1 MKQVI
6 VRRLLLAPI
15 VLLVASVLI
24 FLLVQVVPGDPAQV
38 ALGPYATD
46 DQLAIWRQQHGLDG
60 PPLARYWNW
69 LGGVVRGDWGDSVLL
84 GVPVRPLVVG
94 RLGNSLL
101 LGLFAFAL
109 VTPIA
114 LAAGIWAAMRRG
126 KLADRAVTVGAVALA
141 STPEFVSGVILL
153 IVFAVRLRWFPVN
166 GQVPHGA
173 SPGDRLRVMFLPAL
187 TVAMGLFGYTTR
199 MARAGTIEVLSSAY
213 YRTAELKGLPRSRIV
228 RRHVLR
234 NALLPTTAV
243 LGTQL
248 AAMLGGLVIAETL
261 FNYPGIGL
269 LLVDAARDKDVTVL
283 AASALTTAAI
293 SMLTL
298 LVADVSYG
306 LLDPRIRYR
315 RVA

>member
-6 VRRLLLAPI
+6 ARRLLLAPI

-46 DQLAIWRQQHGLDG
+46 DQLAIWRQQHGLG
-60 PPLARYWNW
+60 GHPLARYWNW
-69 LGGVVRGDWGDSVLL
+69 LGGVVRGNWGDSVLL

-109 VTPIA
+109 VTPVA
-114 LAAGIWAAMRRG
+114 LAAGVGAAMRRG
-126 KLADRAVTVGAVALA
+126 KLADRAVTVGALALA
-141 STPEFVSGVILL
+141 STPEFVTGVILL

-166 GQVPHGA
+166 GQLPDGA
-173 SPGDRLRVMFLPAL
+173 GTGDRLRVMFLPAL
-187 TVAMGLFGYTTR
+187 TVALGLFGYITR
-199 MARAGTIEVLSSAY
+199 MARAGTIDVLSSAY
-213 YRTAELKGLPRSRIV
+213 YRTAELKGLPTSRIV

-234 NALLPTTAV
+234 NALLPTSAV

-248 AAMLGGLVIAETL
+248 AAALGGLVIAETL

-283 AASALTTAAI
+283 EACALTTAAI
-293 SMLTL
+293 AMLTL

-315 RVA
+315 KVA

>member
-6 VRRLLLAPI
+6 ARRLLLAPI

-46 DQLAIWRQQHGLDG
+46 DQLAIWRQQHGLG
-60 PPLARYWNW
+60 GHPLARYWNW
-69 LGGVVRGDWGDSVLL
+69 LGGVVRGNWGDSVLL

-109 VTPIA
+109 VTPVA
-114 LAAGIWAAMRRG
+114 LAAGVGAAMRRG
-126 KLADRAVTVGAVALA
+126 KLADRAVTVGALALA
-141 STPEFVSGVILL
+141 STPEFVTGVILL

-166 GQVPHGA
+166 GQLPDGA
-173 SPGDRLRVMFLPAL
+173 GRNI
-187 TVAMGLFGYTTR
+187 TR
-199 MARAGTIEVLSSAY
+199 MARAGTIDVLSSAY
-213 YRTAELKGLPRSRIV
+213 YRTAELKGLPTSRIV

-234 NALLPTTAV
+234 NALLPTSAV

-248 AAMLGGLVIAETL
+248 AAALGGLVIAETL

-283 AASALTTAAI
+283 EACALTTAAI
-293 SMLTL
+293 AMLTL

-315 RVA
+315 KVA